1 MKKLFLFLLGSVLLS
16 GCATGVTLQQSQSA
30 ARYISYSSGQIPMV
44 VHATSVRRIQD
55 GLQLRAAAS
64 VAQSLLRH
72 PPTEFTVHEDASSLP
87 QLHAVLAFNAPRS
100 QSPWNLC
107 SGKNVDTTISS
118 DGKVN
123 LLVAICSADK
133 SLGWAIAT
141 ASDAASVQSPS
152 FQTLVSQA
160 VEAAVQ
166 PSFRRHG
173 QANSR

>member
-1 MKKLFLFLLGSVLLS
+1 MKKLFLFPLGSVLLS

-44 VHATSVRRIQD
+44 VHGNPFGGSKTDFS
-55 GLQLRAAAS
+55 RAAAS

-72 PPTEFTVHEDASSLP
+72 PPIEFTVHEDASSLP

-107 SGKNVDTTISS
+107 GGKNVDTTISS

>member
-44 VHATSVRRIQD
+44 VHGNPFGGSKTDFS
-55 GLQLRAAAS
+55 RAAAS

-72 PPTEFTVHEDASSLP
+72 PPIEFTVHEDASSLP

-107 SGKNVDTTISS
+107 GGKNVDTTISS

-123 LLVAICSADK
+123 LLVQYVA
-133 SLGWAIAT
+133 LT
-141 ASDAASVQSPS
+141 NP
-152 FQTLVSQA
+152 
-160 VEAAVQ
+160 
-166 PSFRRHG
+166 
-173 QANSR
+173 